1 MKDPFP
7 IAPIPA
13 LSKAVQPWADWLSL
27 PTLPLH
33 IHEVLIMAA
42 FYHFIHVVVA
52 PIVSNWVF
60 PVQYKNLSATKKLNW
75 DVHVV
80 SFVQSTTINALALWV
95 MFTDDERWN
104 MDAQERVYGYTGAI
118 AMIQALA
125 AGYFLWDL
133 IITVSNM
140 HIFGLGMLA
149 HAISAL
155 LVYSFGF
162 RPFVNYYST
171 TFILWELSS
180 PFLNVHWFCDK
191 LGLTGSKVQL
201 YNGIALIATFFSCRL
216 VWGTYNSYRV
226 FCDVWGAMQTEPSY
240 IPLTSDVAQN
250 LTVPTRYESTM
261 RFVTESSAVPLWLG
275 ALYLGANLTLNSLN
289 FYWFVKMIQAVQ
301 KRFDPSQQKDEAAE
315 EMKPGSDGSAATSA
329 LDLQT
334 GLKSRPRR
342 GTILDGEDGDQPPPG
357 I

>member
-13 LSKAVQPWADWLSL
+13 LSKAVQPLADYLSL

-33 IHEVLIMAA
+33 IHEVLIIAA
-42 FYHFIHVVVA
+42 FYHFILVVVS
-52 PIVSNWVF
+52 PVVSSRLF
-60 PVQYKNLSATKKLNW
+60 PAQYKSLSKSKKLNW

-80 SFVQSTTINALALWV
+80 SLVQSTQINALALWV
-95 MFTDDERWN
+95 IFTDDERWD
-104 MDAQERVYGYTGAI
+104 MDAQERVYGYTGGA
-118 AMIQALA
+118 ALIQALA

-133 IITVSNM
+133 LITAANVN
-140 HIFGLGMLA
+140 IFGLGMLA

-162 RPFVNYYST
+162 RPFVNFYST

-191 LGLTGSKVQL
+191 LGLTGSRIQL
-201 YNGIALIATFFSCRL
+201 YNGIALIFTFFSCRL
-216 VWGTYNSYRV
+216 VWGTYNSYKV
-226 FCDVWGAMQTEPSY
+226 YNDVWPVLGTKPLY
-240 IPLTSDVAQN
+240 IPSTPGAAQN
-250 LTVPTRYESTM
+250 LGVGVPERYGSTM
-261 RFVTESSAVPLWLG
+261 RFVDDSTVIPLWLG
-275 ALYLGANLTLNSLN
+275 AIYLGANLTLNSLN

-301 KRFDPSQQKDEAAE
+301 KRFDPSKKGEAE
-315 EMKPGSDGSAATSA
+315 EKTIQDGAATTTSIHV
-329 LDLQT
+329 
-334 GLKSRPRR
+334 KSEITTRPRR
-342 GTILDGEDGDQPPPG
+342 GTILDGEEGDQPPPV

>member
-1 MKDPFP
+1 MRDPFP

-13 LSKAVQPWADWLSL
+13 LSKAVQPWADYFSL

-33 IHEVLIMAA
+33 IHEILIIAA
-42 FYHFIHVVVA
+42 FYEFCHVVVS
-52 PIVSNWVF
+52 PLVSTWLF
-60 PVQYKNLSATKKLNW
+60 PTQYKSLSRSKRLNW

-80 SFVQSTTINALALWV
+80 SLIQSTTINALALWV
-95 MFTDDERWN
+95 MFTDEERWG
-104 MDAQERVYGYTGAI
+104 MDAQERVFGYTGAI

-125 AGYFLWDL
+125 TGYFLWDF

-162 RPFVNYYST
+162 RPFINYYST

-191 LGLTGSKVQL
+191 LGLTGSKIQL
-201 YNGIALIATFFSCRL
+201 YNGIALIFTFFSCRL
-216 VWGTYNSYRV
+216 VWGTYNSVKV
-226 FCDVWGAMQTEPSY
+226 FGDIWSAMQNKPSY
-240 IPLTSDVAQN
+240 IPLTADVAQN
-250 LTVPTRYESTM
+250 VTVPVSYESTM
-261 RFVTESSAVPLWLG
+261 RFVTESSSVPMWLG
-275 ALYLGANLTLNSLN
+275 ALYLGANMTLNSLN
-289 FYWFVKMIQAVQ
+289 FYWFIKMIQAVQ
-301 KRFDPSQQKDEAAE
+301 KRFDPSKKEGADEKPVSEGGATTTAADA
-315 EMKPGSDGSAATSA
+315 GAV
-329 LDLQT
+329 
-334 GLKSRPRR
+334 LKTRPRR
-342 GTILDGEDGDQPPPG
+342 RTILDGEDGDQPPPG

>member
-33 IHEVLIMAA
+33 IHEVLIIAA
-42 FYHFIHVVVA
+42 FYHFVHVVVA
-52 PIVSNWVF
+52 PLVSNWVF
-60 PVQYKNLSATKKLNW
+60 PVQYKSLSRTKKLNW

-95 MFTDDERWN
+95 VFADDERWN

-133 IITVSNM
+133 IITASNM

-180 PFLNVHWFCDK
+180 PFLNIHWFCDK
-191 LGLTGSKVQL
+191 LGLTGSKIQL
-201 YNGIALIATFFSCRL
+201 YNGLALIATFFSCRL

-226 FCDVWGAMQTEPSY
+226 FCDIWSAMETKPSY

-261 RFVTESSAVPLWLG
+261 RFVTESSSVPLWLG

-301 KRFDPSQQKDEAAE
+301 KRFDPSQADQSAKE
-315 EMKPGSDGSAATSA
+315 KPLSDGTATTTA
-329 LDLQT
+329 TEVQT
-334 GLKSRPRR
+334 ELKSRPRR